1 MNNESPRHFTIGKLA
16 DQAGVGID
24 TVRFYER
31 RGLLPK
37 PQRTASGYRL
47 YDESSISRI
56 RFVRRAK
63 RLGFTLSEIEILLQL
78 QDKGGRKSE
87 VKAITTRKLE
97 QIDTKISDL
106 SRMREV
112 LTALASECSG
122 QGNIATCPI
131 IEAIAEDKAVDINDV
146 NGGHS

>member
-1 MNNESPRHFTIGKLA
+1 MNTEPPRHFTIGKLA

-63 RLGFTLSEIEILLQL
+63 RLGFTLSEIEILLRL

-87 VKAITTRKLE
+87 VKSITTRKLE
-97 QIDTKISDL
+97 QIDIKIADL

-112 LTALASECSG
+112 LTTLASECSG
-122 QGNIATCPI
+122 QGNISTCPI
-131 IEAIAEDKAVDINDV
+131 IEAIADKDV
-146 NGGHS
+146 NGGNS